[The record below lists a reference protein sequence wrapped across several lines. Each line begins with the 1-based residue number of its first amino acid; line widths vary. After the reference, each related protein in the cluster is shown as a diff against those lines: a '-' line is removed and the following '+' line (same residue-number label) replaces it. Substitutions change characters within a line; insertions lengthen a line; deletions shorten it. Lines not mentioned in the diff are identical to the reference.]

1 MGDLYGENDSRE
13 KIDKF
18 LIKNQNA
25 DEIVLN
31 SNSKTLIFPILIK
44 KFINFINNLE
54 NNFNFDRYSKVNF
67 FGNGILLK
75 EYVDIFLST
84 IQGKPKII
92 FKGRISNKIMKSNLK
107 LCLLPIDYHK
117 ELSNHFNDEI

>member
-31 SNSKTLIFPILIK
+31 SNSKTLIFPIHIK